1 MCLGLYYVHVSSIH
15 VSEID
20 SRALEL
26 DRANISQANTDDF
39 LDDLSLN
46 TNGDNLPRSFWLMNR
61 FQ

>member
-15 VSEID
+15 VGEID

-46 TNGDNLPRSFWLMNR
+46 TNGDNPPRSFWLMNR

>member
-1 MCLGLYYVHVSSIH
+1 VCLGLYYVHVSSIH

-20 SRALEL
+20 NRALEL

-46 TNGDNLPRSFWLMNR
+46 TNGDNPPRSFG
-61 FQ
+61 

>member
-1 MCLGLYYVHVSSIH
+1 VCLGLYYVLVSSLR
-15 VSEID
+15 VSQID

-39 LDDLSLN
+39 LVDLSLN
-46 TNGDNLPRSFWLMNR
+46 TNGDNPPRWFWLMNR